1 MKKKIFRFTSPL
13 SRMVLMPLFLLGMFV
28 LTTSTVNAQTF
39 KSVDEASLAVK
50 TELQELLPLS
60 SNPTTLALKQ
70 KAANAR
76 VLTMFSSALSTA
88 VSTQAAYEA
97 VGAKISAMSGNSNVT
112 KKGDKS
118 MISLFTIAK
127 AELLS
132 LITS

>member
-28 LTTSTVNAQTF
+28 FMTSSVNAQTF

-60 SNPTTLALKQ
+60 PNPTTLDLKQ

-76 VLTMFSSALSTA
+76 VLNMFSSALTGA
-88 VSTQAAYEA
+88 ATTQSAYE
-97 VGAKISAMSGNSNVT
+97 VVETKINALSGGGKAT
-112 KKGDKS
+112 ERGDKAT
-118 MISLFTIAK
+118 MSLFTNAK